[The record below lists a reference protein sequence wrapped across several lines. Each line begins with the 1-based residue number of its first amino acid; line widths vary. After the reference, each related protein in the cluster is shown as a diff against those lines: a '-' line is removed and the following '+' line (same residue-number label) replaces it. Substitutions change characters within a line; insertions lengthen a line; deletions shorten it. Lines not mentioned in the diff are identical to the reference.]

1 MSEKMIYYKSQK
13 MLYASNVKNSR
24 IMQMFL
30 AFIILALPACNG
42 QVKQYSNQPTATS
55 SLCLVGIW
63 SIRHPETFYRYTLPP
78 GSLDQNNL
86 TFKDSGGGIGYRFD
100 ENGVLTIEAVDFTGK
115 FDAKDGADILPL
127 LIKING
133 VASGSYKLGDGT
145 VSLDRVLSS
154 EIYYTARYAEE
165 TMMATN
171 KVSDFSP
178 LFLPAYPTAKF
189 ECNAEKLTLQIE
201 NFPGYQEKIE
211 FERITQ

>member
-13 MLYASNVKNSR
+13 TLQPSKVRSSR
-24 IMQMFL
+24 ILQMFL
-30 AFIILALPACNG
+30 TIILLTLPACNG
-42 QVKQYSNQPTATS
+42 QVRQYSNQPTATS
-55 SLCLVGIW
+55 SICLVGIW
-63 SIRHPETFYRYTLPP
+63 SIRHPESFYRYTLPP

-100 ENGVLTIEAVDFTGK
+100 DKGVLTIEAVDFTGK
-115 FDAKDGADILPL
+115 FDVKDGVDILPL

-154 EIYYTARYAEE
+154 EIFYSASYAEE

-178 LFLPAYPTAKF
+178 LFLPAYPSAKF
-189 ECNAEKLTLQIE
+189 ECTTDKLTLQIE